1 MNNEGKFIVFEG
13 IDGSG
18 KSTQLRLLAERLGKE
33 GIKCAATLEPT
44 YGPVGSLLHNILT
57 GRIKADPKVIA
68 GLFVS
73 DRLDHLLNENDGI
86 CKSLKNGTTVLCD
99 RYYFSSYAYQGVD
112 VPLEWVMN
120 ANSLCAEV
128 KRPDLTIF
136 IDVSPENA
144 MQRINANRTSTELY
158 ETEERLTKV
167 RRGYFD
173 AFDKL
178 SDSENICIIDGSGDM
193 ESIAEKVF
201 CAAAETLG
209 I

>member
-1 MNNEGKFIVFEG
+1 
-13 IDGSG
+13 
-18 KSTQLRLLAERLGKE
+18 
-33 GIKCAATLEPT
+33 
-44 YGPVGSLLHNILT
+44 
-57 GRIKADPKVIA
+57 
-68 GLFVS
+68 
-73 DRLDHLLNENDGI
+73 
-86 CKSLKNGTTVLCD
+86 
-99 RYYFSSYAYQGVD
+99 
-112 VPLEWVMN
+112 MN